1 MKHNQIKET
10 FAQIFNKELWAEI
23 WEKIDNKRV
32 LTLLLVV
39 LFCLVFLP
47 GITIYDMI
55 HRLQEDVSAKQAQI
69 EELTTTNQAL
79 VVENEEL
86 QASVQVLSSTVN
98 LQAQTEEE
106 RQEEVAKLSM
116 PTEFPVTGKVSMLEV
131 TQSQIDAKQQEAA
144 NAEEGQEVEQLASD
158 KPIMIFTVTDINS
171 GSSVI
176 AAGSGTVTAVEE
188 DPLYGKVVEIDHGNG
203 YVSYYRNAGAAKVAV
218 GDNVTRGTVL
228 FVVGANNNI
237 IGFQI
242 TLDGQYIDPA
252 IVVDIAG

>member
-1 MKHNQIKET
+1 MKHNQIKEA
-10 FAQIFNKELWAEI
+10 FAQIFNKELWEEI
-23 WEKIDNKRV
+23 WKKIDNKRV
-32 LTLLLVV
+32 FTLLLVV

-98 LQAQTEEE
+98 LQAE
-106 RQEEVAKLSM
+106 RQEEAAKLSI
-116 PTEFPVTGKVSMLEV
+116 PSEFPVNGKVSMLEV
-131 TQSQIDAKQQEAA
+131 TQAQIDAKQQEAA

-203 YVSYYRNAGAAKVAV
+203 YVSYYRNAGSAKVAV

-228 FVVGANNNI
+228 FVVGANNI
-237 IGFQI
+237 MIGFQI

>member
-1 MKHNQIKET
+1 MKHNQIKEA
-10 FAQIFNKELWAEI
+10 FSQIFNKELWEEI
-23 WEKIDNKRV
+23 WKKIDNKRV
-32 LTLLLVV
+32 FTLLLVV

-98 LQAQTEEE
+98 LQAEREEE
-106 RQEEVAKLSM
+106 AAKLSI
-116 PTEFPVTGKVSMLEV
+116 PTEFPVNGKVSMLEV
-131 TQSQIDAKQQEAA
+131 TQAQIDAKQQEAA

-228 FVVGANNNI
+228 FVVGANNI
-237 IGFQI
+237 MIGFQI

>member
-1 MKHNQIKET
+1 MKHNQIKEA
-10 FAQIFNKELWAEI
+10 FAQIFNKELWEEI
-23 WEKIDNKRV
+23 WKKIDNKRV
-32 LTLLLVV
+32 FTLLLVV

-55 HRLQEDVSAKQAQI
+55 HKLQEDVSAKQAQI

-98 LQAQTEEE
+98 LQAE
-106 RQEEVAKLSM
+106 RQEEAAKLSI
-116 PTEFPVTGKVSMLEV
+116 PSEFPVNGKVSMLEV
-131 TQSQIDAKQQEAA
+131 TQAQIDAKQQEAA

-228 FVVGANNNI
+228 FVVGANNI
-237 IGFQI
+237 MIGFQI

>member
-1 MKHNQIKET
+1 MKHNQIKEA
-10 FAQIFNKELWAEI
+10 FAQIFNKELWEEI
-23 WEKIDNKRV
+23 WKKIDNKRV
-32 LTLLLVV
+32 FTLLLVV

-98 LQAQTEEE
+98 LQAE
-106 RQEEVAKLSM
+106 RQEEAAKLSI
-116 PTEFPVTGKVSMLEV
+116 PSEFPVNGKVSMLEV
-131 TQSQIDAKQQEAA
+131 TQAQIDAKQQEVA

-228 FVVGANNNI
+228 FVVGANNI
-237 IGFQI
+237 MIGFQI

>member
-1 MKHNQIKET
+1 
-10 FAQIFNKELWAEI
+10 
-23 WEKIDNKRV
+23 
-32 LTLLLVV
+32 
-39 LFCLVFLP
+39 
-47 GITIYDMI
+47 MI

-98 LQAQTEEE
+98 LQAE
-106 RQEEVAKLSM
+106 RQEEAAKLSI
-116 PTEFPVTGKVSMLEV
+116 PSEFPVNGKVSMLEV
-131 TQSQIDAKQQEAA
+131 TQAQIDAKQQEAA

-228 FVVGANNNI
+228 FVVGANNSM

>member
-1 MKHNQIKET
+1 MKHNQIKEA
-10 FAQIFNKELWAEI
+10 FSQIFNKELWEEI
-23 WEKIDNKRV
+23 WKKIDNKRV
-32 LTLLLVV
+32 FTLLLVV

-98 LQAQTEEE
+98 LQAE
-106 RQEEVAKLSM
+106 RQEEAAKLSI
-116 PTEFPVTGKVSMLEV
+116 PSEFPVNGKVSMLEV
-131 TQSQIDAKQQEAA
+131 TQAQIDAKQQEAA

-158 KPIMIFTVTDINS
+158 EPIMIFTVTDINS

-228 FVVGANNNI
+228 FVVGANNI
-237 IGFQI
+237 MIGFQI

>member
-1 MKHNQIKET
+1 MKHNQIKEA
-10 FAQIFNKELWAEI
+10 FAQIFNKELWEEI
-23 WEKIDNKRV
+23 WKKIDNNRV
-32 LTLLLVV
+32 FTLLLVV

-98 LQAQTEEE
+98 LQAE
-106 RQEEVAKLSM
+106 RQEEAAKLSI
-116 PTEFPVTGKVSMLEV
+116 PSEFPVNGKVSMLEV
-131 TQSQIDAKQQEAA
+131 TQAQIDAKQQEAA

-228 FVVGANNNI
+228 FVVGANNI
-237 IGFQI
+237 MIGFQI

>member
-10 FAQIFNKELWAEI
+10 FAQIFNKELWEEI
-23 WEKIDNKRV
+23 WKKIDNKRV
-32 LTLLLVV
+32 FTLLLVV

-98 LQAQTEEE
+98 LQAE
-106 RQEEVAKLSM
+106 RQEEAAKLSI
-116 PTEFPVTGKVSMLEV
+116 PTEFPVNGKVSMLEV
-131 TQSQIDAKQQEAA
+131 TQAQIDAKQQEAA

-158 KPIMIFTVTDINS
+158 EPIMIFTVTDINS

-203 YVSYYRNAGAAKVAV
+203 YVSYYRNAGATKVAV

-228 FVVGANNNI
+228 FVVGANNI
-237 IGFQI
+237 MIGFQI

>member
-1 MKHNQIKET
+1 MKHNQIKEA
-10 FAQIFNKELWAEI
+10 FSQIFNKELWEEI
-23 WEKIDNKRV
+23 WKKIDNKRV
-32 LTLLLVV
+32 FTLLLVV

-98 LQAQTEEE
+98 LQAE
-106 RQEEVAKLSM
+106 RQEEAAKLSI
-116 PTEFPVTGKVSMLEV
+116 PTEFPVNGKVSMLEV
-131 TQSQIDAKQQEAA
+131 TQAQIDAKQQEAA

-228 FVVGANNNI
+228 FVVGANNI
-237 IGFQI
+237 MIGFQI